1 MTTSKVIPVTIVP
14 IFNPI
19 IPGLSAPPPPPPG
32 RIGLRVFL

>member
-19 IPGLSAPPPPPPG
+19 IPGLSAPPPQG
-32 RIGLRVFL
+32 E

>member
-19 IPGLSAPPPPPPG
+19 IPGLSAPPPPPQG
-32 RIGLRVFL
+32 E

>member
-19 IPGLSAPPPPPPG
+19 IPGLSAPP
-32 RIGLRVFL
+32 RANRVKSVFVI